1 MIKLKKEKQY
11 PPRPA
16 LRFFRW
22 FCHPKLKDSI
32 EGDLMELYKERK
44 AKSGKL
50 KADLRFI
57 IDVVLLFRPSI
68 IKPAEG
74 YKNLNTYGMFKNY
87 FKISLRHLT
96 KNKTFAFINVFSL
109 AVGLAACVVIYL
121 FVSDERSFDSFHSKN
136 ENIYRLD
143 EVQKFTGTN
152 EQKVALSMPGMGPAL
167 KRDFPEIQT
176 YVRLWLRGKQ
186 LITKDETKQLID
198 NVMVADSTFFDV
210 FDFPLIHGD
219 VNTCLDRPL
228 TILLTE
234 STALKFFKTTSDA
247 LNNTVL
253 WDGRDY
259 QVTGILKD
267 VPENSHIQFEA
278 LLSMVTYTTG
288 ENNVNNS
295 WGGNWMTTY
304 LVLEPTVDIDAMEE
318 KFPAFMSR
326 HMDDPE
332 INTNYKLFLQQLKEV
347 HLASTDIEHDYI
359 NYRKFNGSYLIIFYI
374 IGAFILL
381 IAAVNFMNLTTA
393 RASHRWKE
401 IGVRKSIGAKKIQLF
416 AQFIFESVMLAS
428 IALVVALL
436 LDFIFIPMINDLI
449 GRKLTIL
456 PLFQNVW
463 QITAVLVVTLSLGIL
478 TGIYP
483 SFYMTSFTLSRVLKG
498 GNKGEGK
505 SVLRSTLVVVQF
517 GLAIAMMVSTLIV
530 VQQLSFMKESDI
542 GFDKDQML
550 LVNMNSEANEKF
562 ETIKKEL
569 QKQSMVKGV
578 TASGQRL
585 GSNFHQWGFKVKGD
599 TGVLAITPSN
609 VNVDYDYLTVY
620 GIQIEEGRGF
630 SKDNL
635 TDNGLAFVIN
645 ESFAN
650 ELKLKETIGTK
661 AGHDW
666 YHNDSLGTI
675 IGVVKDFNFNSLHY
689 KINTL
694 ALVVHPE
701 WGYSELSVKIEKGR
715 TKEGIAAVKKVWDEL
730 VPSYPFDYTFLDS
743 HFEEVYRSD
752 NQMSSV
758 VAIMAGLSILISCI
772 GLFGLAAITIEKK
785 TKEIGV
791 RKVLGATESQITLLL
806 SRNFALLIIIAFV
819 IVSPITYYA
828 LHRWLE
834 GFAYRININLLLF
847 VSGGILALV
856 IGLLTISYHT
866 IRSARANP
874 VKALRYE

>member
-1 MIKLKKEKQY
+1 
-11 PPRPA
+11 
-16 LRFFRW
+16 
-22 FCHPKLKDSI
+22 
-32 EGDLMELYKERK
+32 
-44 AKSGKL
+44 
-50 KADLRFI
+50 
-57 IDVVLLFRPSI
+57 
-68 IKPAEG
+68 
-74 YKNLNTYGMFKNY
+74 
-87 FKISLRHLT
+87 
-96 KNKTFAFINVFSL
+96 
-109 AVGLAACVVIYL
+109 
-121 FVSDERSFDSFHSKN
+121 
-136 ENIYRLD
+136 
-143 EVQKFTGTN
+143 
-152 EQKVALSMPGMGPAL
+152 
-167 KRDFPEIQT
+167 
-176 YVRLWLRGKQ
+176 
-186 LITKDETKQLID
+186 
-198 NVMVADSTFFDV
+198 V

-234 STALKFFKTTSDA
+234 STALKFFKTTHEA
-247 LNNTVL
+247 FNNTVS

-259 QVTGILKD
+259 EITGILKD
-267 VPENSHIQFEA
+267 LPENSHIQFEA
-278 LLSMVTYTTG
+278 LLSMVTYTAG

-304 LVLEPTVDIDAMEE
+304 LVLEPTVNVSAMEE
-318 KFPAFMSR
+318 KFPAFMSS
-326 HMDDPE
+326 HIDDPE
-332 INTNYKLFLQQLKEV
+332 INNNYKLFLQQLDDV
-347 HLASTDIEHDYI
+347 HLGSIDIEHDYI
-359 NYRKFNGSYLIIFYI
+359 NYRKFNGSYLTIFYVI
-374 IGAFILL
+374 AGFIVL

-401 IGVRKSIGAKKIQLF
+401 IGVRKTIGAKRFQLF
-416 AQFIFESVMLAS
+416 GQFIFESVLLAVF
-428 IALVVALL
+428 ALLVALL
-436 LDFIFIPMINDLI
+436 LDILFIPFLNDLI
-449 GRKLTIL
+449 GRKLTLL
-456 PLFQNVW
+456 PLLQNGW
-463 QITAVLVVTLSLGIL
+463 QLVAVLVGTLLLGIL

-483 SFYMTSFTLSRVLKG
+483 SFYMTSFDLSKVLKG

-517 GLAIAMMVSTLIV
+517 GLAIAMMVSTFIV
-530 VQQLSFMKESDI
+530 IQQLSFMKESDI
-542 GFDKDQML
+542 GFNKDQML
-550 LVNMNSEANEKF
+550 LVNMNNEANEKF

-569 QKQSMVKGV
+569 QKQSMIKGV

-585 GSNFHQWGFKVKGD
+585 GNNFHQWGFKVKAD

-609 VNVDYDYLTVY
+609 VNIDYDYLNVY
-620 GIQIEEGRGF
+620 GMEMKEGRGF
-630 SKDNL
+630 SKDNI
-635 TDNGLAFVIN
+635 TDNGFAFVIN

-650 ELKLKETIGTK
+650 ELRLKETIGTK

-689 KINTL
+689 KVNTL

-701 WGYSELSVKIEKGR
+701 WGYQELSVKIEKGR
-715 TKEGIAAVKKVWDEL
+715 TEEGIATVKKIWDEL
-730 VPSYPFDYTFLDS
+730 VPSYPFDYTFLDA

-752 NQMSSV
+752 KQMSSV
-758 VAIMAGLSILISCI
+758 VTIMAGLSILISCI

-791 RKVLGATESQITLLL
+791 RKVLGATESQITILL
-806 SRNFALLIIIAFV
+806 SQKFAMLIIIAFV
-819 IVSPITYYA
+819 IASPLTYYA

-856 IGLLTISYHT
+856 IGLLTVSYHT